1 MRVEVMWKRTLRS
14 GGMLRINKKSK
25 SVAREKTCVNEKQAH
40 RKVSM
45 QAVEIVK
52 VDEFKY
58 LRSTTQCNRQST
70 QQVKRKVEARWTGRR
85 CLSGVICDRRT
96 VARVKWK
103 VHKVVV
109 RPWH

>member
-1 MRVEVMWKRTLRS
+1 MRVEGMWKRTLRS
-14 GGMLRINKKSK
+14 GGMLWINKKPK
-25 SVAREKTCVNEKQAH
+25 SVKAGEKMCVNERQAH

-58 LRSTTQCNRQST
+58 LRSTTRCNRQST

-85 CLSGVICDRRT
+85 
-96 VARVKWK
+96 
-103 VHKVVV
+103 
-109 RPWH
+109 

>member
-14 GGMLRINKKSK
+14 GGMLWINKKSK

-52 VDEFKY
+52 VDEFKVPEVNHSMQQTVHTTGEEESG
-58 LRSTTQCNRQST
+58 ST
-70 QQVKRKVEARWTGRR
+70 VDWEEM
-85 CLSGVICDRRT
+85 L
-96 VARVKWK
+96 
-103 VHKVVV
+103 V
-109 RPWH
+109 RGDL